1 MFGLI
6 APVKQFLVDYKI
18 NNPQDLNTYYV
29 RVVIKNSITG
39 AVLDTLDLIDNGS
52 QYFSKLWTTPP
63 DNSGSGLQVV
73 MFKSVYTDSGY
84 TTISNNYGTT
94 IENYVIRNINATTY
108 GGFTRGG
115 DLTRSDVEAIIEKAI
130 KKIPPAPSQ
139 EKVEVYGHIKPV
151 NDGLKSLH
159 DKVDLI
165 YEALDLSN
173 KTQEEKKGL
182 LEKLREKVLGSDTE
196 MKSVRK
202 DMIALQSEFKNSIE
216 NVNNTMNRILD
227 EVAMAMDRKDEAFGE
242 HTNRIE
248 QSMVAKFAEIA
259 DEVQDSIQRFKEM
272 KSKIVL
278 TMEHDD
284 DTKETLKSKKQRGQ
298 DENLRKLNEF

>member
-18 NNPQDLNTYYV
+18 NNPQDVNTYYV

-73 MFKSVYTDSGY
+73 MFKSVYTDAGY
-84 TTISNNYGTT
+84 TTISDNYGTT

-108 GGFTRGG
+108 GGFTRNDFGRG
-115 DLTRSDVEAIIEKAI
+115 DIKAIIEEAI

-139 EKVEVYGHIKPV
+139 EKVEVSGHIKPV
-151 NDGLKSLH
+151 NDGLKALH
-159 DKVDLI
+159 DKVDLL
-165 YEALDLSN
+165 YEALDLGN

-182 LEKLREKVLGSDTE
+182 LEKLREKVLGADTE

-202 DMIALQSEFKNSIE
+202 EMVALQSEFRNSIE
-216 NVNNTMNRILD
+216 NINNTMNRILD

-259 DEVQDSIQRFKEM
+259 DEVQDSIQKFKEM
-272 KSKIVL
+272 KSRIVL

-284 DTKETLKSKKQRGQ
+284 DMKENLKSKKQRSQ

>member
-6 APVKQFLVDYKI
+6 APVKQFLVDYQI
-18 NNPQDLNTYYV
+18 NNPSDVATYYV

-39 AVLDTLDLIDNGS
+39 AIVDTLDLIDNGS

-63 DNSGSGLQVV
+63 DNSGSGLQLV
-73 MFKSVYTDSGY
+73 MFKTVYTNPEY
-84 TTISNNYGTT
+84 TIVSDNYGTT
-94 IENYVIRNINATTY
+94 IENYVIKNINANTY
-108 GGFTRGG
+108 GGFTRNDFSRG
-115 DLTRSDVEAIIEKAI
+115 DIKAIIEEAI

-151 NDGLKSLH
+151 NDGLKALH
-159 DKVDLI
+159 DKVDLL
-165 YEALDLSN
+165 YEALDLGN

-182 LEKLREKVLGSDTE
+182 LEKLREKVLGADTE

-202 DMIALQSEFKNSIE
+202 DMVNLQTEFKNSIE
-216 NVNNTMNRILD
+216 NVNSTMERILSEIAIALD
-227 EVAMAMDRKDEAFGE
+227 KKDEAFGE

-248 QSMVAKFAEIA
+248 QSMVSKFKEIA
-259 DEVQDSIQRFKEM
+259 DEVTDSIQRFKEM
-272 KSKIVL
+272 KSRVIL

-284 DTKETLKSKKQRGQ
+284 DMKETLKSKKQRNQ